1 MGRELLT
8 VIEQIGRE
16 KGIDAG
22 RILDAVEAALVT
34 AAKKRYGAVENIQVK
49 VDRKSGEIEAIS
61 VSKPT
66 LEDVFIHRT
75 GHKFWT
81 EDVARDK

>member
-34 AAKKRYGAVENIQVK
+34 AAKKRYGAVENI
-49 VDRKSGEIEAIS
+49 
-61 VSKPT
+61 
-66 LEDVFIHRT
+66 
-75 GHKFWT
+75 
-81 EDVARDK
+81 